1 MTFEW
6 GYKRAFLRCALLFV
20 VGTTLQLA
28 VGDID
33 SSLLHYPWGLILAV
47 NYLYLLVVAY
57 AMRNRWRWLR
67 QLGDDKA
74 CLSSLAAFGAMVIV
88 FGLTRQDPAREGL
101 VGALGFSRMTSSWPF
116 NLLLFY
122 FMTTLGIRTVSDIH
136 HLRDRRMAAVLTHLG
151 VFVLLVAGTFGSGD
165 TVRCMVT
172 TRVGTP
178 VSIGRD
184 DAGHEVRLPFALT
197 LDDFSIEEYPP
208 KLYLLDTRRESSS
221 REFLSVEADGAEAI
235 IGDWRIRAEHS
246 LDMAGRLPEES
257 DWRAMK
263 HVGAAPAVYAS
274 AENTVTGERFS
285 GWVSCGSHIFEPSYL
300 MLDDGMAVAMP
311 RREAKRYLSRVNIM
325 EEGGIR
331 RDVEIEVNHPAR
343 VGSWRVYQV
352 GYDTSKGR
360 WSDTSVLE
368 YIRDPWYGAAH
379 LALWMLLA
387 AGVVMFVT
395 AGGRRIGVRKTDD
408 GMPDAAGG
416 AAACGTDMDGV
427 KAKHVRGGA
436 AVRRRGGRKEV
447 KL

>member
-74 CLSSLAAFGAMVIV
+74 CLSSLAAFGAIVIV

-184 DAGHEVRLPFALT
+184 DVGHEVRLPFALT

-368 YIRDPWYGAAH
+368 CIRDPWYGAAH

>member
-74 CLSSLAAFGAMVIV
+74 CLSSLAAFGAIVIV

-122 FMTTLGIRTVSDIH
+122 FMTTLGIHTVSDIH

-221 REFLSVEADGAEAI
+221 REFLSVEADGAEAV

-368 YIRDPWYGAAH
+368 CIRDPWYGAAH

>member
-74 CLSSLAAFGAMVIV
+74 CLSSLAAFGAIVIV

-368 YIRDPWYGAAH
+368 CIRDPWYGAAH

>member
-33 SSLLHYPWGLILAV
+33 SLLLHYPWGLILAV

-74 CLSSLAAFGAMVIV
+74 CLSSLAAFGAIVIV

-221 REFLSVEADGAEAI
+221 REFLSVEADGAEAV

-368 YIRDPWYGAAH
+368 CIRDPWYGAAH

>member
-74 CLSSLAAFGAMVIV
+74 CLSSLAAFGAIVIV

-221 REFLSVEADGAEAI
+221 RKFLSVEADGAETV

-368 YIRDPWYGAAH
+368 CIRDPWYGAAH

>member
-74 CLSSLAAFGAMVIV
+74 CLSSLAAFGAIVIV

-136 HLRDRRMAAVLTHLG
+136 HMRDRRMAAVLTHLG

-221 REFLSVEADGAEAI
+221 REFLSVEADGAEAV

-368 YIRDPWYGAAH
+368 CIRDPWYGAAH

>member
-74 CLSSLAAFGAMVIV
+74 CLSSLAAFGAIVIV

-221 REFLSVEADGAEAI
+221 REFLSVEADGAEAV

-368 YIRDPWYGAAH
+368 CIRDPWYGAAH

-436 AVRRRGGRKEV
+436 AVRHRGGRKEV

>member
-74 CLSSLAAFGAMVIV
+74 CLSSLAAFGAIVIV

-221 REFLSVEADGAEAI
+221 REFLSVEADGAEAV

-368 YIRDPWYGAAH
+368 CIRDPWYGAAH

-447 KL
+447 EL

>member
-74 CLSSLAAFGAMVIV
+74 CLSSLAAFGAIVIV

-221 REFLSVEADGAEAI
+221 REFLSVEADGAEAV

-257 DWRAMK
+257 NWRAMK

-368 YIRDPWYGAAH
+368 CIRDPWYGAAH

>member
-74 CLSSLAAFGAMVIV
+74 CLSSLAAFGAIVIV

-122 FMTTLGIRTVSDIH
+122 FMTTLGIRTVSDVH
-136 HLRDRRMAAVLTHLG
+136 HMRDRRMAAVLTHLG

-221 REFLSVEADGAEAI
+221 REFLSVEADGAEAV

-368 YIRDPWYGAAH
+368 CIRDPWYGAAH

>member
-74 CLSSLAAFGAMVIV
+74 CLSSLAAFGAIVIV

-136 HLRDRRMAAVLTHLG
+136 HLRDRRVAAVLTHLG

-184 DAGHEVRLPFALT
+184 DAGHEVRLPFALA

-221 REFLSVEADGAEAI
+221 REFLSVEADGAEAV

-368 YIRDPWYGAAH
+368 CIRDPWYGAAH

>member
-74 CLSSLAAFGAMVIV
+74 CLSSLAAFGAIVIV

-368 YIRDPWYGAAH
+368 CIRDPWYGAAH

-408 GMPDAAGG
+408 GMPDAVGG

>member
-74 CLSSLAAFGAMVIV
+74 CLSSLAAFGAIVIV

-221 REFLSVEADGAEAI
+221 REFLSVEADGAETV

-368 YIRDPWYGAAH
+368 CIRDPWYGAAH

>member
-74 CLSSLAAFGAMVIV
+74 CLSSLAAFGAIVIV

-197 LDDFSIEEYPP
+197 LDYFSIEEYPP

-221 REFLSVEADGAEAI
+221 REFLSVEADGAEAV

-368 YIRDPWYGAAH
+368 CIRDPWYGAAH
-379 LALWMLLA
+379 VALWMLLA

-427 KAKHVRGGA
+427 KAKHVRGAA

>member
-74 CLSSLAAFGAMVIV
+74 CLSSLAAFGAIVIV

-221 REFLSVEADGAEAI
+221 REFLSVEADGAEAV

-274 AENTVTGERFS
+274 AENTVTGEKFS

-368 YIRDPWYGAAH
+368 CIRDPWYGAAH

-387 AGVVMFVT
+387 AGIVMFVT

>member
-74 CLSSLAAFGAMVIV
+74 CLSSLAAFGAIVIV

-172 TRVGTP
+172 TRVDTP

-221 REFLSVEADGAEAI
+221 REFLSVEADGAEAV

-368 YIRDPWYGAAH
+368 CIRDPWYGAAH

>member
-74 CLSSLAAFGAMVIV
+74 CLSSLAAFGAIVIV

-221 REFLSVEADGAEAI
+221 REFLSVEADGAEAV

-311 RREAKRYLSRVNIM
+311 RREAKRYLSRVSIM

-368 YIRDPWYGAAH
+368 CIRDPWYGAAH

>member
-74 CLSSLAAFGAMVIV
+74 CLSSLAAFGAIVIV

-136 HLRDRRMAAVLTHLG
+136 HLCDRRMAAVLTHLG

-221 REFLSVEADGAEAI
+221 REFLSVEADGAEAV

-274 AENTVTGERFS
+274 AENTVTGEKFS

-368 YIRDPWYGAAH
+368 CIRDPWYGAAH

-427 KAKHVRGGA
+427 KEKHVRGGA

>member
-6 GYKRAFLRCALLFV
+6 GCKRAFLRCALLFV

-74 CLSSLAAFGAMVIV
+74 CLSSLAAFGAIVIV

-221 REFLSVEADGAEAI
+221 REFLSVEADGAEAV

-368 YIRDPWYGAAH
+368 CIRDPWYGAAH

>member
-74 CLSSLAAFGAMVIV
+74 CLSSLAAFGAIVIV

-221 REFLSVEADGAEAI
+221 REFLSVEADGAETV

-368 YIRDPWYGAAH
+368 CIRDPWYGAAH
-379 LALWMLLA
+379 VALWMLLA

-408 GMPDAAGG
+408 DMPDAAGG

>member
-74 CLSSLAAFGAMVIV
+74 CLSSLAAFGAIVIV

-184 DAGHEVRLPFALT
+184 DAGHEVRLPFALM

-221 REFLSVEADGAEAI
+221 REFLSVEADGAEAV

-368 YIRDPWYGAAH
+368 CIRDPWYGAAH

-408 GMPDAAGG
+408 GMLDAAGG

>member
-74 CLSSLAAFGAMVIV
+74 CLSSLAAFGAIVIV

-172 TRVGTP
+172 TRVDTP

-221 REFLSVEADGAEAI
+221 REFLSVEADGAEAV

-274 AENTVTGERFS
+274 AENTVTGERFR

-368 YIRDPWYGAAH
+368 CIRDPWYGAAH

>member
-74 CLSSLAAFGAMVIV
+74 CLSSLAAFGAIVIV

-184 DAGHEVRLPFALT
+184 DAWHEVRLPFALT

-221 REFLSVEADGAEAI
+221 REFLSVEADGAEAV

-368 YIRDPWYGAAH
+368 CIRDPWYGAAH

>member
-74 CLSSLAAFGAMVIV
+74 CLSSLAAFGAIVIV

-221 REFLSVEADGAEAI
+221 REFLSVEADGAEAV

-274 AENTVTGERFS
+274 AENTVTGDRFS

-368 YIRDPWYGAAH
+368 CIRDPWYGAAH

>member
-74 CLSSLAAFGAMVIV
+74 CLSSLAAFGAIVIV

-221 REFLSVEADGAEAI
+221 REFLSVEADGAEAV

-274 AENTVTGERFS
+274 AENTVTGEKFS

-368 YIRDPWYGAAH
+368 CICDPWYGAAH

-427 KAKHVRGGA
+427 KEKHVRGGPLYGA
-436 AVRRRGGRKEV
+436 AAEERR
-447 KL
+447 

>member
-74 CLSSLAAFGAMVIV
+74 CLSSLAAFGAIVIV

-184 DAGHEVRLPFALT
+184 DSGHEVRLPFALT

-221 REFLSVEADGAEAI
+221 REFLSVEADGAEAV

-368 YIRDPWYGAAH
+368 CIRDPWYGAAH

>member
-74 CLSSLAAFGAMVIV
+74 CLSSLAAFGAIVIV

-221 REFLSVEADGAEAI
+221 REFLSVEADGAEAV

>member
-74 CLSSLAAFGAMVIV
+74 CLSSLAAFGAIVIV

-172 TRVGTP
+172 TRVDTP

-197 LDDFSIEEYPP
+197 LGDFSIEEYPP

-221 REFLSVEADGAEAI
+221 REFLSVEADGAEAV

-300 MLDDGMAVAMP
+300 MLDDGMAVAMS
-311 RREAKRYLSRVNIM
+311 RREAKRYLSRVSIM

-368 YIRDPWYGAAH
+368 CIRDPWYGAAH

>member
-74 CLSSLAAFGAMVIV
+74 CLSSLAAFGAIVIV

-221 REFLSVEADGAEAI
+221 REFLSVEADGAEAV

-368 YIRDPWYGAAH
+368 CIRDPWYGAAH